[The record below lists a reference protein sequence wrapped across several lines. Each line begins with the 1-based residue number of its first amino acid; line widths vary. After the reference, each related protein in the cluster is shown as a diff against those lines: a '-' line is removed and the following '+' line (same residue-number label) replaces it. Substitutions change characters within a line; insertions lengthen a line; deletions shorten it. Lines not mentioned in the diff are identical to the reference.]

1 MNSGNTWIGTSGF
14 QYPEWK
20 GKFYP
25 EGLSKAKMLTYYAS
39 QFNSTEI
46 NYTFRSI
53 PSAKTIQRWY
63 DETPA
68 GFRYSLKAPQ
78 QVTHFSKL
86 KDCGDIMDAFFQS
99 VSGLGDKLGPVLFQ
113 LPPTF
118 KVDAERLKTFL
129 ASVSSPKKSTRS
141 KSTPTDRKLAFEFRH
156 DSWFTE
162 DVYGILSEFDAAL
175 CLAESEEFETPRM
188 VTASFGYLRPRRED
202 YKPSQIKQW
211 AQFTREQLQ
220 ANTWSEAYA
229 YFKHEETCV
238 GPEFAK
244 TLQKHLPTPPPA

>member
-1 MNSGNTWIGTSGF
+1 MKSGNTWIGTSGF

-25 EGLSKAKMLTYYAS
+25 EDLSKAKMLTYYAT

-63 DETPA
+63 DETPP

-78 QVTHFSKL
+78 RVTHFSKL
-86 KDCGDIMDAFFQS
+86 QDCGVVMEEFFQS
-99 VSGLGDKLGPVLFQ
+99 VSGLDDKLGPVLFQ

-118 KVDAERLKTFL
+118 KADAERLKMFL
-129 ASVSSPKKSTRS
+129 ASVSPAKKSRHA
-141 KSTPTDRKLAFEFRH
+141 KSPPASRKLAFEFRH
-156 DSWFTE
+156 DSWFTD

-175 CLAESEEFETPRM
+175 CLAESEEFETPRLA
-188 VTASFGYLRPRRED
+188 TASFGYLRPRRED
-202 YKPSQIKQW
+202 YKPVQIKRW
-211 AQFTREQLQ
+211 AEFAQEQLK
-220 ANTWSEAYA
+220 ANTWSEVYA
-229 YFKHEETCV
+229 YFKHEETGV
-238 GPEFAK
+238 GPAFAK
-244 TLQKHLPTPPPA
+244 VMQEHLPTSSLT

>member
-1 MNSGNTWIGTSGF
+1 MIAGNTWIGTSGF

-25 EGLSKAKMLTYYAS
+25 EDLSKAKMLTYYAS

-53 PSAKTIQRWY
+53 PSANTILRWFN
-63 DETPA
+63 ETPA
-68 GFRYSLKAPQ
+68 NFRYSLKAPQ
-78 QVTHFSKL
+78 RVTHFSKL
-86 KDCGDIMDAFFQS
+86 KDCGDTMEDFFHS
-99 VSGLGDKLGPVLFQ
+99 VGGLGDKLGPVLFQ

-129 ASVSSPKKSTRS
+129 ATVSPAKKPVRS
-141 KSTPTDRKLAFEFRH
+141 KSTPAGRRLAFEFRH
-156 DSWFTE
+156 DSWFTD
-162 DVYGILSEFDAAL
+162 DVYGILSEHNAAL
-175 CLAESEEFETPRM
+175 CLADSEEFETPR
-188 VTASFGYLRPRRED
+188 VATASFGYLRPRRED
-202 YKPSQIKQW
+202 YKPSQIKQC
-211 AQFTREQLQ
+211 AEFTQEQLQ
-220 ANTWSEAYA
+220 ANTWSEAYT
-229 YFKHEETCV
+229 YFKHEENCV